1 MKITDLTPEEKT
13 TYVGLLTV
21 EQKDLLVGQ
30 LFDEDS
36 YFNPIL
42 DGNDPQ
48 NWIISIEEIEQN
60 INPEFGWLQDLEMIV
75 FVPVVYPNPFEQ

>member
-1 MKITDLTPEEKT
+1 MKIADLTQEEKAI
-13 TYVGLLTV
+13 YVGLLSV
-21 EQKDLLVGQ
+21 AQKDLLIGQ

-60 INPEFGWLQDLEMIV
+60 IYYDFNWLQDLEMIL
-75 FVPVVYPNPFEQ
+75 FVPVVNPMPF

>member
-1 MKITDLTPEEKT
+1 MKITDLTQEEKAI
-13 TYVGLLTV
+13 YVGLLTV

-42 DGNDPQ
+42 DGNTPP

-60 INPEFGWLQDLEMIV
+60 INPEFMWIKDLEMII
-75 FVPVVYPNPFEQ
+75 FVPAVNPNPFG

>member
-1 MKITDLTPEEKT
+1 MKIADLTQEEKAI
-13 TYVGLLTV
+13 YVGLLTV

-60 INPEFGWLQDLEMIV
+60 IYPEFNWLRDLEMII
-75 FVPVVYPNPFEQ
+75 FVPVVNPMPFN

>member
-1 MKITDLTPEEKT
+1 MKIADLTQEEKAI
-13 TYVGLLTV
+13 YVGLLSV

-60 INPEFGWLQDLEMIV
+60 IYYDYNWLQDLEMIL
-75 FVPVVYPNPFEQ
+75 FVPVVNPMPF

>member
-1 MKITDLTPEEKT
+1 MKIAQLTQEEKAI
-13 TYVGLLTV
+13 YVGLLSIA
-21 EQKDLLVGQ
+21 QKDLLVGQ

-60 INPEFGWLQDLEMIV
+60 IYPEFNWLRDLEMII
-75 FVPVVYPNPFEQ
+75 FVPKINPMPI

>member
-1 MKITDLTPEEKT
+1 MKITDLTTEEKAI
-13 TYVGLLTV
+13 YVGLLTI

-36 YFNPIL
+36 YFNPIQ
-42 DGNDPQ
+42 DDND

-60 INPEFGWLQDLEMIV
+60 QNPTFIWLQDLEMII
-75 FVPVVYPNPFEQ
+75 FVPKVNPLPF

>member
-1 MKITDLTPEEKT
+1 MKITDLTTEEKAI
-13 TYVGLLTV
+13 YVGLLTI

-30 LFDEDS
+30 MFDEDS

-42 DGNDPQ
+42 DGNNPQ

-60 INPEFGWLQDLEMIV
+60 IYPEFMWIKDLDMII
-75 FVPVVYPNPFEQ
+75 FVPVVNPLPFS

>member
-1 MKITDLTPEEKT
+1 MKIADLTQEEKAI
-13 TYVGLLTV
+13 YVGLLSIA
-21 EQKDLLVGQ
+21 QKDLLVGQ

-60 INPEFGWLQDLEMIV
+60 IYYDYNWVQDLEMIL
-75 FVPVVYPNPFEQ
+75 FVPVVNPMPF

>member
-1 MKITDLTPEEKT
+1 MKITDLTTEQKAI
-13 TYVGLLTV
+13 YVGLLTI

-30 LFDEDS
+30 MFDEDS

-60 INPEFGWLQDLEMIV
+60 IYPEFMWIRDLDMII
-75 FVPVVYPNPFEQ
+75 FVPVVNPLPFN

>member
-1 MKITDLTPEEKT
+1 MKIADLTTEEKAI
-13 TYVGLLTV
+13 YVGLLTV

-60 INPEFGWLQDLEMIV
+60 IYYDFNWLQDLEMIL
-75 FVPVVYPNPFEQ
+75 FVPVVNPMPF

>member
-1 MKITDLTPEEKT
+1 MKIAQLTQEEKAI
-13 TYVGLLTV
+13 YVGLLTV

-42 DGNDPQ
+42 DGNNPQ
-48 NWIISIEEIEQN
+48 NWIISIEDIEQN
-60 INPEFGWLQDLEMIV
+60 INPEFMWVKDLEMII
-75 FVPVVYPNPFEQ
+75 FVPVVNPNPFG

>member
-1 MKITDLTPEEKT
+1 MKIADLTQEEKAI
-13 TYVGLLTV
+13 YVGLLTV

-36 YFNPIL
+36 YFNPIQ
-42 DGNDPQ
+42 DDNN

-60 INPEFGWLQDLEMIV
+60 QNPEFGWLQDLEMII
-75 FVPVVYPNPFEQ
+75 FVPKVNPLPL

>member
-1 MKITDLTPEEKT
+1 MKIAQLTQEEKAI
-13 TYVGLLTV
+13 YVGLLTV

-42 DGNDPQ
+42 DGNNPQ

-60 INPEFGWLQDLEMIV
+60 INPEFMWVKDLEMII
-75 FVPVVYPNPFEQ
+75 FVPVVNPNPFG